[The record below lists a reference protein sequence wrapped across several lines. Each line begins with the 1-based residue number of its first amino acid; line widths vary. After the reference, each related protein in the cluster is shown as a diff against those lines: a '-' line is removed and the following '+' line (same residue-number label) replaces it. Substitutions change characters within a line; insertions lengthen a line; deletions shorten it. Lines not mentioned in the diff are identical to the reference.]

1 MKKIIYILV
10 AILALNSCDVLDMKP
25 LDKVSDA
32 DVWEDSALIELYVNA
47 SYNSINHEFS
57 QHMLSDASDETYC
70 IHNWANFWVI
80 QKGEMTS
87 DNVTGIS
94 EKINYWKSAYSNIR
108 TINVFFDRIDDAPV
122 ETDLKNRMKGEMKFI
137 RAWIYA
143 NLIWRYGDVPLITDL
158 FELNQDYKV
167 KRDSYSDCVD
177 FITKELDEAMT
188 WLPAKSS
195 SETLGRATGDA
206 CKALKA
212 RVLLYAASEQNNP
225 SHSKEK
231 WEAAAEATKAVL
243 DAGYSLGNDYQS
255 VFLEDNDEIIFARYF
270 TQANST
276 DFMLFNGRNGS
287 NGWTGENPTQNLV
300 NAYEMTNGE
309 LPYLN
314 EELPLK
320 INPASGY
327 DESNPYAGRDPRL
340 DASILHD
347 GSMWAGR
354 ETETWHGGL
363 DSPESSIGSWN
374 ASKTAYAF
382 KKFMVESIPPSG
394 SSVKPENPWIFFR
407 LAEFY
412 LNYAEAIYRY
422 LGAAGAT
429 DNEFRMSACA
439 AINKVRQRSDVQ
451 MPDFPDNI
459 SNTEFWERY
468 KKERMVELAF
478 EQHRFWDVRRWKE
491 GGFTKIGRMQITQKE
506 DGNFLYERT
515 NKSLVWDDKMYF
527 FPIPASEMRK
537 NPNLSQNPGW

>member
-47 SYNSINHEFS
+47 SYNSIYHEFG
-57 QHMLSDASDETYC
+57 QDMLSDASDETYC
-70 IHNWANFWVI
+70 IHNWGNMWVV

-94 EKINYWKSAYSNIR
+94 VKVNYWSKAYGNIR

-177 FITKELDEAMT
+177 FITKELDEAIT
-188 WLPAKSS
+188 LLPAKSS

-243 DAGYSLGNDYQS
+243 DAGYTLGNDYQS
-255 VFLEDNDEIIFARYF
+255 VFLEDNAEIIFARYF

-276 DFMLFNGRNGS
+276 DFMLWNGRNGS
-287 NGWTGENPTQNLV
+287 NGFTGENPTQNLV

-314 EELPLK
+314 EVLPLK

-327 DESNPYAGRDPRL
+327 DESNPYVGRDPRL

-382 KKFMVESIPPSG
+382 KKFMVESIPPAG
-394 SSVKPENPWIFFR
+394 SSVKPESPWIFFR

-412 LNYAEAIYRY
+412 LNYAEIMYE
-422 LGAAGAT
+422 LG
-429 DNEFRMSACA
+429 NEEQAREYV
-439 AINKVRQRSDVQ
+439 NKVRARQSVN
-451 MPDFPDNI
+451 MPPVTASGEKLRDKIRN
-459 SNTEFWERY
+459 ER
-468 KKERMVELAF
+468 RVELAF
-478 EQHRFWDVRRWKE
+478 EGHRFFDVRRWCIADE
-491 GGFTKIGRMQITQKE
+491 TENRDLLAMNIQKQA
-506 DGNFLYERT
+506 DGSKTYEVTMLLKRSFLEQH
-515 NKSLVWDDKMYF
+515 KLV
-527 FPIPASEMRK
+527 PIPRTEIDKSEGA
-537 NPNLSQNPGW
+537 LVQNPGY

>member
-225 SHSKEK
+225 SHLKEK

-412 LNYAEAIYRY
+412 LNYAEIMYE
-422 LGAAGAT
+422 LG
-429 DNEFRMSACA
+429 NEEQAREYV
-439 AINKVRQRSDVQ
+439 NKVRARQSVN
-451 MPDFPDNI
+451 MPPVTASGEKLRDKIRN
-459 SNTEFWERY
+459 ER
-468 KKERMVELAF
+468 RVELAF
-478 EQHRFWDVRRWKE
+478 EGHRFFDVRRWCIADETENRDLLAMNIQKQADGTKTYEVTMLLKRSFLEQHKLVPIPRTEIDKSE
-491 GGFTKIGRMQITQKE
+491 G
-506 DGNFLYERT
+506 
-515 NKSLVWDDKMYF
+515 SLV
-527 FPIPASEMRK
+527 
-537 NPNLSQNPGW
+537 QNPGY

>member
-327 DESNPYAGRDPRL
+327 DETNPYAGRDPRL

-412 LNYAEAIYRY
+412 LNYAEIMYE
-422 LGAAGAT
+422 LG
-429 DNEFRMSACA
+429 NEEQAREYV
-439 AINKVRQRSDVQ
+439 NKVRARQSVN
-451 MPDFPDNI
+451 MPPVTASGEKLRDKIRN
-459 SNTEFWERY
+459 ER
-468 KKERMVELAF
+468 RVELAF
-478 EQHRFWDVRRWKE
+478 EGHRFFDVRRWCIADETENRDLLAMNIQKQADGTKTYEVTMLLKRSFLEQHKLVPIPRTEIDKSE
-491 GGFTKIGRMQITQKE
+491 G
-506 DGNFLYERT
+506 
-515 NKSLVWDDKMYF
+515 SLV
-527 FPIPASEMRK
+527 
-537 NPNLSQNPGW
+537 QNPGY

>member
-374 ASKTAYAF
+374 AS
-382 KKFMVESIPPSG
+382 
-394 SSVKPENPWIFFR
+394 R
-407 LAEFY
+407 
-412 LNYAEAIYRY
+412 
-422 LGAAGAT
+422 
-429 DNEFRMSACA
+429 
-439 AINKVRQRSDVQ
+439 
-451 MPDFPDNI
+451 
-459 SNTEFWERY
+459 
-468 KKERMVELAF
+468 
-478 EQHRFWDVRRWKE
+478 
-491 GGFTKIGRMQITQKE
+491 
-506 DGNFLYERT
+506 
-515 NKSLVWDDKMYF
+515 
-527 FPIPASEMRK
+527 
-537 NPNLSQNPGW
+537 

>member
-412 LNYAEAIYRY
+412 LNYAEIMYE
-422 LGAAGAT
+422 LG
-429 DNEFRMSACA
+429 NEEQAREYV
-439 AINKVRQRSDVQ
+439 NKVRARQSVN
-451 MPDFPDNI
+451 MPPVTASGEKLRDKIRN
-459 SNTEFWERY
+459 ER
-468 KKERMVELAF
+468 RVELAF
-478 EQHRFWDVRRWKE
+478 EGQRFFDVRRWCIADETENRDLLAMNIQKQADGTKTYEVTMLLKRSFLEQHKLVPIPRTEIDKSE
-491 GGFTKIGRMQITQKE
+491 G
-506 DGNFLYERT
+506 
-515 NKSLVWDDKMYF
+515 SLV
-527 FPIPASEMRK
+527 
-537 NPNLSQNPGW
+537 QNPGY

>member
-1 MKKIIYILV
+1 MKKIIYILAAV
-10 AILALNSCDVLDMKP
+10 LAFNSCDVLDMKP

-47 SYNSINHEFS
+47 SYNSIYHEFG
-57 QHMLSDASDETYC
+57 QDMLSDASDETYC
-70 IHNWANFWVI
+70 IHNWGNMWVV

-87 DNVTGIS
+87 DNVTGVS
-94 EKINYWKSAYSNIR
+94 VKVNYWSNAYSNIR
-108 TINVFFDRIDDAPV
+108 SINVFFDRIDDAPV

-143 NLIWRYGDVPLITDL
+143 NLIWRYGDVPLITSL

-167 KRDSYSDCVD
+167 TRDSYGDCVD
-177 FITKELDEAMT
+177 FITKELDEAISL
-188 WLPAKSS
+188 LPAKSS
-195 SETLGRATGDA
+195 GETLGRATGDA

-276 DFMLFNGRNGS
+276 DFMLWNGRNAS

-382 KKFMVESIPPSG
+382 KKFMVESIPPTG
-394 SSVKPENPWIFFR
+394 SSIKPENPWIFFR

-412 LNYAEAIYRY
+412 LNYAEIMYE
-422 LGAAGAT
+422 LG
-429 DNEFRMSACA
+429 NEEQAREYV
-439 AINKVRQRSDVQ
+439 NKVRGRQSVN
-451 MPDFPDNI
+451 MPPVTVSGEKLRDKIRN
-459 SNTEFWERY
+459 ER
-468 KKERMVELAF
+468 RVELAF
-478 EQHRFWDVRRWKE
+478 EGHRFFDVRRWGIADKTE
-491 GGFTKIGRMQITQKE
+491 NRDLLAMNIQKKE
-506 DGNFLYERT
+506 DGSKTYEISLLLKRSFLEQHKLVPIPRT
-515 NKSLVWDDKMYF
+515 EIDKSEGSLV
-527 FPIPASEMRK
+527 
-537 NPNLSQNPGW
+537 QNPGY

>member
-87 DNVTGIS
+87 DNGTGIS

-412 LNYAEAIYRY
+412 LNYAEIMYE
-422 LGAAGAT
+422 LG
-429 DNEFRMSACA
+429 NEEQAREYV
-439 AINKVRQRSDVQ
+439 NKVRARQSVN
-451 MPDFPDNI
+451 MPPVTASGEKLRDKIRN
-459 SNTEFWERY
+459 ER
-468 KKERMVELAF
+468 RVELAF
-478 EQHRFWDVRRWKE
+478 EGHRFFDVRRWCIADETENRDLLAMNIQKQADGTKTYEVTMLLKRSFLEQHKLVPIPRTEIDKSE
-491 GGFTKIGRMQITQKE
+491 G
-506 DGNFLYERT
+506 
-515 NKSLVWDDKMYF
+515 SLV
-527 FPIPASEMRK
+527 
-537 NPNLSQNPGW
+537 QNPGY

>member
-177 FITKELDEAMT
+177 FITKELDDAMT

-382 KKFMVESIPPSG
+382 KKFMVESIPPSE

-412 LNYAEAIYRY
+412 LNYAEIMYE
-422 LGAAGAT
+422 LG
-429 DNEFRMSACA
+429 NEEQAREYV
-439 AINKVRQRSDVQ
+439 NKVRARQSVN
-451 MPDFPDNI
+451 MPPVTASGEKLRDKIRN
-459 SNTEFWERY
+459 ER
-468 KKERMVELAF
+468 RVELAF
-478 EQHRFWDVRRWKE
+478 EGHRFFDVRRWCIADETENRDLLAMNIQKQADGTKTYEVTMLLKRSFLEQHKLVPIPRTEIDKSE
-491 GGFTKIGRMQITQKE
+491 G
-506 DGNFLYERT
+506 
-515 NKSLVWDDKMYF
+515 SLV
-527 FPIPASEMRK
+527 
-537 NPNLSQNPGW
+537 QNPGY

>member
-1 MKKIIYILV
+1 MKKIIYILAAV
-10 AILALNSCDVLDMKP
+10 LAFNSCDVLDMKP

-47 SYNSINHEFS
+47 SYNSIYHEFG
-57 QHMLSDASDETYC
+57 QDMLSDASDETYC
-70 IHNWANFWVI
+70 IHNWGNMWVV

-87 DNVTGIS
+87 DNVTGVS
-94 EKINYWKSAYSNIR
+94 VKVNYWSNAYSNIR
-108 TINVFFDRIDDAPV
+108 SINVFFDRIDDAPV

-143 NLIWRYGDVPLITDL
+143 NLIWRYGDVPLITSL

-167 KRDSYSDCVD
+167 TRDSYGDCVD
-177 FITKELDEAMT
+177 FITKELDEAISL
-188 WLPAKSS
+188 LPAKSS
-195 SETLGRATGDA
+195 GETLGLATGDA

-276 DFMLFNGRNGS
+276 DFMLWNGRNAS

-382 KKFMVESIPPSG
+382 KKFMVESIPPTG
-394 SSVKPENPWIFFR
+394 SSIKPENPWIFFR

-412 LNYAEAIYRY
+412 LNYAEIMYE
-422 LGAAGAT
+422 LG
-429 DNEFRMSACA
+429 NEEQAREYV
-439 AINKVRQRSDVQ
+439 NKVRGRQSVN
-451 MPDFPDNI
+451 MPPVTVSGEKLRDKIRN
-459 SNTEFWERY
+459 ER
-468 KKERMVELAF
+468 RVELAF
-478 EQHRFWDVRRWKE
+478 EGHRFFDVRRWGIADKTE
-491 GGFTKIGRMQITQKE
+491 NRDLLAMNIQKKE
-506 DGNFLYERT
+506 DGSKTYEISLLLKRSFLEQHKLVPIPRT
-515 NKSLVWDDKMYF
+515 EIDKSEGSLV
-527 FPIPASEMRK
+527 
-537 NPNLSQNPGW
+537 QNPGY

>member
-412 LNYAEAIYRY
+412 LNYVEIMYE
-422 LGAAGAT
+422 LG
-429 DNEFRMSACA
+429 NEEQAREYV
-439 AINKVRQRSDVQ
+439 NKVRARQSVN
-451 MPDFPDNI
+451 MPPVTASGEKLRDKIRN
-459 SNTEFWERY
+459 ER
-468 KKERMVELAF
+468 RVELAF
-478 EQHRFWDVRRWKE
+478 EGHRFFDVRRWCIADETENRDLLAMNIQKQADGTKTYEVTMLLKRSFLEQHKLVPIPRTEIDKSE
-491 GGFTKIGRMQITQKE
+491 G
-506 DGNFLYERT
+506 
-515 NKSLVWDDKMYF
+515 SLV
-527 FPIPASEMRK
+527 
-537 NPNLSQNPGW
+537 QNPGY

>member
-122 ETDLKNRMKGEMKFI
+122 ETDLKTRMKGEMKFI

-412 LNYAEAIYRY
+412 LNYAEIMYE
-422 LGAAGAT
+422 LG
-429 DNEFRMSACA
+429 NEEQAREYV
-439 AINKVRQRSDVQ
+439 NKVRARQSVN
-451 MPDFPDNI
+451 MPPVTASGEKLRDKIRN
-459 SNTEFWERY
+459 ER
-468 KKERMVELAF
+468 RVELAF
-478 EQHRFWDVRRWKE
+478 EGHRFFDVRRWCIADETENRDLLAMNIQKQADGTKTYEVTMLLKRSFLEQHKLVPIPRTEIDKSE
-491 GGFTKIGRMQITQKE
+491 G
-506 DGNFLYERT
+506 
-515 NKSLVWDDKMYF
+515 SLV
-527 FPIPASEMRK
+527 
-537 NPNLSQNPGW
+537 QNPGY

>member
-412 LNYAEAIYRY
+412 LNYAEIMYE
-422 LGAAGAT
+422 LG
-429 DNEFRMSACA
+429 NEEQAREYV
-439 AINKVRQRSDVQ
+439 NKVRARQSVN
-451 MPDFPDNI
+451 MPPVTASGEKLRDKIRN
-459 SNTEFWERY
+459 ER
-468 KKERMVELAF
+468 RVELAF
-478 EQHRFWDVRRWKE
+478 EGHRFFDVRRWCIADETENRDLLAMNIQKQADGTKTYEVTMLLKRSFLEQHKLVPIPRTEIDKSE
-491 GGFTKIGRMQITQKE
+491 G
-506 DGNFLYERT
+506 
-515 NKSLVWDDKMYF
+515 SLV
-527 FPIPASEMRK
+527 
-537 NPNLSQNPGW
+537 QNPAY

>member
-255 VFLEDNDEIIFARYF
+255 VFLEENDEIIFARYF

-412 LNYAEAIYRY
+412 LNYAEIMYE
-422 LGAAGAT
+422 LG
-429 DNEFRMSACA
+429 NEEQAREYV
-439 AINKVRQRSDVQ
+439 NKVRARQSVN
-451 MPDFPDNI
+451 MPPVTASGEKLRDKIRN
-459 SNTEFWERY
+459 ER
-468 KKERMVELAF
+468 RVELAF
-478 EQHRFWDVRRWKE
+478 EGHRFFDVRRWCIADETENRDLLAMNIQKQADGTKTYEVTMLLKRSFLEQHKLVPIPRTEIDKSE
-491 GGFTKIGRMQITQKE
+491 G
-506 DGNFLYERT
+506 
-515 NKSLVWDDKMYF
+515 SLV
-527 FPIPASEMRK
+527 
-537 NPNLSQNPGW
+537 QNPGY

>member
-382 KKFMVESIPPSG
+382 KKFIVESIPPSG

-412 LNYAEAIYRY
+412 LNYAEIMYE
-422 LGAAGAT
+422 LG
-429 DNEFRMSACA
+429 NEEQAREYV
-439 AINKVRQRSDVQ
+439 NKVRARQSVN
-451 MPDFPDNI
+451 MPPVTASGEKLRDKIRN
-459 SNTEFWERY
+459 ER
-468 KKERMVELAF
+468 RVELAF
-478 EQHRFWDVRRWKE
+478 EGHRFFDVRRWCIADETENRDLLAMNIQKQADGTKTYEVTMLLKRSFLEQHKLVPIPRTEIDKSE
-491 GGFTKIGRMQITQKE
+491 G
-506 DGNFLYERT
+506 
-515 NKSLVWDDKMYF
+515 SLV
-527 FPIPASEMRK
+527 
-537 NPNLSQNPGW
+537 QNPGY

>member
-412 LNYAEAIYRY
+412 LNYAEIMYE
-422 LGAAGAT
+422 LG
-429 DNEFRMSACA
+429 NEEQAREYV
-439 AINKVRQRSDVQ
+439 NKVRARQSVN
-451 MPDFPDNI
+451 MPPVTASGEKLRDKIRN
-459 SNTEFWERY
+459 ER
-468 KKERMVELAF
+468 RVELAF
-478 EQHRFWDVRRWKE
+478 EGHRFFDVRRWCIADETENRDLLAMNIQKQADGTKTYEVTMLLKRSFLEQHKLVPIPRTEIDKSE
-491 GGFTKIGRMQITQKE
+491 G
-506 DGNFLYERT
+506 
-515 NKSLVWDDKMYF
+515 SLV
-527 FPIPASEMRK
+527 
-537 NPNLSQNPGW
+537 QNPG

>member
-87 DNVTGIS
+87 DNITGIS

-412 LNYAEAIYRY
+412 LNYAEIMYE
-422 LGAAGAT
+422 LG
-429 DNEFRMSACA
+429 NEEQAREYV
-439 AINKVRQRSDVQ
+439 NKVRARQSVN
-451 MPDFPDNI
+451 MPPVTASGEKLRDKIRN
-459 SNTEFWERY
+459 ER
-468 KKERMVELAF
+468 RVELAF
-478 EQHRFWDVRRWKE
+478 EGHRFFDVRRWCIADETENRDLLAMNIQKQADGTKTYEVTMLLKRSFLEQHKLVPIPRTEIDKSE
-491 GGFTKIGRMQITQKE
+491 G
-506 DGNFLYERT
+506 
-515 NKSLVWDDKMYF
+515 SLV
-527 FPIPASEMRK
+527 
-537 NPNLSQNPGW
+537 QNPGY

>member
-412 LNYAEAIYRY
+412 LNYAEIMYE
-422 LGAAGAT
+422 LG
-429 DNEFRMSACA
+429 NEEQAREYV
-439 AINKVRQRSDVQ
+439 NKVRARQSVN
-451 MPDFPDNI
+451 MPPVTASGEKLRDKIRN
-459 SNTEFWERY
+459 ER
-468 KKERMVELAF
+468 RVELAF
-478 EQHRFWDVRRWKE
+478 GGHRFFDVRRWCIADETENRDLLAMNIQKQADGTKTYEVTMLLKRSFLEQHKLVPIPRTEIDKSE
-491 GGFTKIGRMQITQKE
+491 G
-506 DGNFLYERT
+506 
-515 NKSLVWDDKMYF
+515 SLV
-527 FPIPASEMRK
+527 
-537 NPNLSQNPGW
+537 QNPGY

>member
-108 TINVFFDRIDDAPV
+108 TINVFFDRIDDASV

-177 FITKELDEAMT
+177 FITKELDDAMT

-412 LNYAEAIYRY
+412 LNYAEIMYE
-422 LGAAGAT
+422 LG
-429 DNEFRMSACA
+429 NEEQAREYV
-439 AINKVRQRSDVQ
+439 NKVRARQSVN
-451 MPDFPDNI
+451 MPPVTASGEKLRDKIRN
-459 SNTEFWERY
+459 ER
-468 KKERMVELAF
+468 RVELAF
-478 EQHRFWDVRRWKE
+478 EGHRFFDVRRWCIADETENRDLLAMNIQKQADGTKTYEVTMLLKRSFLEQHKLVPIPRTEIDKSE
-491 GGFTKIGRMQITQKE
+491 G
-506 DGNFLYERT
+506 
-515 NKSLVWDDKMYF
+515 SLV
-527 FPIPASEMRK
+527 
-537 NPNLSQNPGW
+537 QNPGY

>member
-32 DVWEDSALIELYVNA
+32 DVWEDRALIELYVNA

-177 FITKELDEAMT
+177 FITKELDDAMT

-412 LNYAEAIYRY
+412 LNYAEIMYE
-422 LGAAGAT
+422 LG
-429 DNEFRMSACA
+429 NEEQAREYV
-439 AINKVRQRSDVQ
+439 NKVRARQSVN
-451 MPDFPDNI
+451 MPPVTASGEKLRDKIRN
-459 SNTEFWERY
+459 ER
-468 KKERMVELAF
+468 RVELAF
-478 EQHRFWDVRRWKE
+478 EGHRFFDVRRWCIADETENRDLLAMNIQKQADGTKTYEVTMLLKRSFLEQHKLVPIPRTEIDKSE
-491 GGFTKIGRMQITQKE
+491 G
-506 DGNFLYERT
+506 
-515 NKSLVWDDKMYF
+515 SLV
-527 FPIPASEMRK
+527 
-537 NPNLSQNPGW
+537 QNPGY

>member
-108 TINVFFDRIDDAPV
+108 TINVFFDRIDDASV

-374 ASKTAYAF
+374 TSKTAYAF

-412 LNYAEAIYRY
+412 LNYAEIMYE
-422 LGAAGAT
+422 LG
-429 DNEFRMSACA
+429 NEEQAREYV
-439 AINKVRQRSDVQ
+439 NKVRARQSVN
-451 MPDFPDNI
+451 MPPVTASGEKLRDKIRN
-459 SNTEFWERY
+459 ER
-468 KKERMVELAF
+468 RVELAF
-478 EQHRFWDVRRWKE
+478 EGHRFFDVRRWCIADETENRDLLAMNIQKQAD
-491 GGFTKIGRMQITQKE
+491 GTKTYEVTMLLKRS
-506 DGNFLYERT
+506 FLEQH
-515 NKSLVWDDKMYF
+515 KLV
-527 FPIPASEMRK
+527 PIPRTEIDKSEGA
-537 NPNLSQNPGW
+537 LVQNPGY

>member
-25 LDKVSDA
+25 LDKVSDT

-57 QHMLSDASDETYC
+57 PHMLSDASDETYC

-87 DNVTGIS
+87 DNVTSIS

-108 TINVFFDRIDDAPV
+108 TINVFFDRINDAPV
-122 ETDLKNRMKGEMKFI
+122 ETALKNRMKGEMKFI

-143 NLIWRYGDVPLITDL
+143 NLIWRYGDVPLITNL

-177 FITKELDEAMT
+177 FITKELDEAIT

-276 DFMLFNGRNGS
+276 DFMLLNGRNGS

-327 DESNPYAGRDPRL
+327 DESNPYVGRDPRL

-382 KKFMVESIPPSG
+382 KKFMVESIPPAG

-412 LNYAEAIYRY
+412 LNYAEIMYE
-422 LGAAGAT
+422 LG
-429 DNEFRMSACA
+429 NEEQAREYV
-439 AINKVRQRSDVQ
+439 NKVRARQSVN
-451 MPDFPDNI
+451 MPPVTASGDKLRDKIRN
-459 SNTEFWERY
+459 ER
-468 KKERMVELAF
+468 RVELAF
-478 EQHRFWDVRRWKE
+478 EGHRFFDVRRWCIADETENRDLLAMNIQKQADGSKTYEVTMLLKRSFLEQHKLVPIPRTEIDKSE
-491 GGFTKIGRMQITQKE
+491 G
-506 DGNFLYERT
+506 
-515 NKSLVWDDKMYF
+515 SLV
-527 FPIPASEMRK
+527 
-537 NPNLSQNPGW
+537 QNPGY

>member
-47 SYNSINHEFS
+47 SYNSIYHEFG
-57 QHMLSDASDETYC
+57 QDMLSDASDETYC
-70 IHNWANFWVI
+70 IHNWGNMWVV

-94 EKINYWKSAYSNIR
+94 VKVNYWSKAYGNIR

-177 FITKELDEAMT
+177 FITKELDEAIT
-188 WLPAKSS
+188 LLPAKSS

-243 DAGYSLGNDYQS
+243 DAGYTLGNDYQS
-255 VFLEDNDEIIFARYF
+255 VFLEDNAEIIFARYF

-276 DFMLFNGRNGS
+276 DFMLWNGRNGS
-287 NGWTGENPTQNLV
+287 NGFTGENPTQNLV

-314 EELPLK
+314 EVLPLK

-327 DESNPYAGRDPRL
+327 DESNPYVGRDPRL

-382 KKFMVESIPPSG
+382 KKFMVESIPPAG
-394 SSVKPENPWIFFR
+394 SSVKPESPWIFFR

-412 LNYAEAIYRY
+412 LNYAEIMYE
-422 LGAAGAT
+422 LG
-429 DNEFRMSACA
+429 NEEQAREYV
-439 AINKVRQRSDVQ
+439 NKVRARQSVN
-451 MPDFPDNI
+451 MPPVTVSGEKLRDKIRN
-459 SNTEFWERY
+459 ER
-468 KKERMVELAF
+468 RVELAF
-478 EQHRFWDVRRWKE
+478 EGHRFFDVRRWCIADE
-491 GGFTKIGRMQITQKE
+491 TENRDLLAMNIQKQA
-506 DGNFLYERT
+506 DGSKTYEVTMLLKRSFLEQH
-515 NKSLVWDDKMYF
+515 KLV
-527 FPIPASEMRK
+527 PIPRTEIDKSEGA
-537 NPNLSQNPGW
+537 LVQNPGY

>member
-94 EKINYWKSAYSNIR
+94 EKINYWRSAYSNIR

-412 LNYAEAIYRY
+412 LNYAEIMYE
-422 LGAAGAT
+422 LG
-429 DNEFRMSACA
+429 NEEQAREYV
-439 AINKVRQRSDVQ
+439 NKVRARQSVN
-451 MPDFPDNI
+451 MPPVTASGEKLRDKIRN
-459 SNTEFWERY
+459 ER
-468 KKERMVELAF
+468 RVELAF
-478 EQHRFWDVRRWKE
+478 EGHRFFDVRRWCIADETENRDLLAMNIQKQADGTKTYEVTMLLKRSFLEQHKLVPIPRTEIDKSE
-491 GGFTKIGRMQITQKE
+491 G
-506 DGNFLYERT
+506 
-515 NKSLVWDDKMYF
+515 SLV
-527 FPIPASEMRK
+527 
-537 NPNLSQNPGW
+537 QNPGY

>member
-57 QHMLSDASDETYC
+57 PHMLSDASDETYC

-412 LNYAEAIYRY
+412 LNYAEIMYE
-422 LGAAGAT
+422 LG
-429 DNEFRMSACA
+429 NEEQAREYV
-439 AINKVRQRSDVQ
+439 NKVRARQSVN
-451 MPDFPDNI
+451 MPPVTASGEKLRDKIRN
-459 SNTEFWERY
+459 ER
-468 KKERMVELAF
+468 RVELAF
-478 EQHRFWDVRRWKE
+478 EGHRFFDVRRWCIADETENRDLLAMNIQKQADGTKTYEVTMLLKRSFLEQHKLVPIPRTEIDKSE
-491 GGFTKIGRMQITQKE
+491 G
-506 DGNFLYERT
+506 
-515 NKSLVWDDKMYF
+515 SLV
-527 FPIPASEMRK
+527 
-537 NPNLSQNPGW
+537 QNPGY

>member
-108 TINVFFDRIDDAPV
+108 TINVFFDRIDDAQV

-287 NGWTGENPTQNLV
+287 NGWTGENPTQYLA

-412 LNYAEAIYRY
+412 LNYAEIMYE
-422 LGAAGAT
+422 LG
-429 DNEFRMSACA
+429 NEEQAREYV
-439 AINKVRQRSDVQ
+439 NKVRARQSVN
-451 MPDFPDNI
+451 MPPVTASGEKLRDKIRN
-459 SNTEFWERY
+459 ER
-468 KKERMVELAF
+468 RVELAF
-478 EQHRFWDVRRWKE
+478 EGHRFFDVRRWCIADETENRYLLAMNIQKQADGTKTYEVTMLLKRSFLEQHKLVPIPRTEIDKSE
-491 GGFTKIGRMQITQKE
+491 G
-506 DGNFLYERT
+506 
-515 NKSLVWDDKMYF
+515 SLV
-527 FPIPASEMRK
+527 
-537 NPNLSQNPGW
+537 QNPGY

>member
-1 MKKIIYILV
+1 MKKIIYILA
-10 AILALNSCDVLDMKP
+10 AILAFNSCDVLDMKP

-47 SYNSINHEFS
+47 SYNSIYHEFG
-57 QHMLSDASDETYC
+57 QDMLSDASDETYC
-70 IHNWANFWVI
+70 IHNWGNMWVV

-87 DNVTGIS
+87 DNVTGVS
-94 EKINYWKSAYSNIR
+94 VKVNYWSNAYSNIR

-122 ETDLKNRMKGEMKFI
+122 ETALKNRMKGEMKFI

-143 NLIWRYGDVPLITDL
+143 NLIWRYGDVPLITNL

-167 KRDSYSDCVD
+167 TRDSYGDCVD
-177 FITKELDEAMT
+177 FITKELDEAISF
-188 WLPAKSS
+188 LPAKSS

-225 SHSKEK
+225 SHLKEK
-231 WEAAAEATKAVL
+231 WEAAAEATKEVL

-276 DFMLFNGRNGS
+276 DFMLWNGRNAS

-382 KKFMVESIPPSG
+382 KKFMVESIPPTG
-394 SSVKPENPWIFFR
+394 SSIKPENPWIFFR

-412 LNYAEAIYRY
+412 LNYAEIMYE
-422 LGAAGAT
+422 LG
-429 DNEFRMSACA
+429 NEEQAREYV
-439 AINKVRQRSDVQ
+439 NKVRGRQSVN
-451 MPDFPDNI
+451 MPPVTVSGEKLRDKIRN
-459 SNTEFWERY
+459 ER
-468 KKERMVELAF
+468 RVELAF
-478 EQHRFWDVRRWKE
+478 EGHRFFDVRRWGIADKTE
-491 GGFTKIGRMQITQKE
+491 NRDLLAMNIQKKE
-506 DGNFLYERT
+506 DGSKTYEISLLLKRSFLEQHKLVPIPRT
-515 NKSLVWDDKMYF
+515 EIDKSEGSLV
-527 FPIPASEMRK
+527 
-537 NPNLSQNPGW
+537 QNPGY

>member
-1 MKKIIYILV
+1 MKKIIYILAAV
-10 AILALNSCDVLDMKP
+10 LAFNSCDVLDMKP

-47 SYNSINHEFS
+47 SYNSIYHEFG
-57 QHMLSDASDETYC
+57 QDMLSDASDETYC
-70 IHNWANFWVI
+70 IHNWGNMWVV

-87 DNVTGIS
+87 DNVTGVS
-94 EKINYWKSAYSNIR
+94 VKVNYWSNAYSNIR
-108 TINVFFDRIDDAPV
+108 SINVFFDRIDDAPV

-143 NLIWRYGDVPLITDL
+143 NLIWRYGDVPLITSL

-167 KRDSYSDCVD
+167 TRDSYGDCVD
-177 FITKELDEAMT
+177 FITKELDEAISL
-188 WLPAKSS
+188 LPAKSS
-195 SETLGRATGDA
+195 GETLGRATGDA

-276 DFMLFNGRNGS
+276 DFMLWNGRNAS

-382 KKFMVESIPPSG
+382 KKFMVESIPPTG
-394 SSVKPENPWIFFR
+394 SSIKPENPWIFFR

-412 LNYAEAIYRY
+412 LNYAEIMYE
-422 LGAAGAT
+422 LG
-429 DNEFRMSACA
+429 NEEQAREYV
-439 AINKVRQRSDVQ
+439 NKVRGRQSAN
-451 MPDFPDNI
+451 MPPVTVSGEKLRDKIRN
-459 SNTEFWERY
+459 ER
-468 KKERMVELAF
+468 RVELAF
-478 EQHRFWDVRRWKE
+478 EGHRFFDVRRWGIADKTE
-491 GGFTKIGRMQITQKE
+491 NRDLLAMNIQKKE
-506 DGNFLYERT
+506 DGSKTYEISLLLKRSFLEQHKLVPIPRT
-515 NKSLVWDDKMYF
+515 EIDKSEGSLV
-527 FPIPASEMRK
+527 
-537 NPNLSQNPGW
+537 QNPGY

>member
-10 AILALNSCDVLDMKP
+10 AILVLNACDVLDMKP

-47 SYNSINHEFS
+47 SYNSIGHEFS

-70 IHNWANFWVI
+70 IHNWGSLWTV
-80 QKGEMTS
+80 QRGEMTS

-94 EKINYWKSAYSNIR
+94 EKINYWKPAYNNIR
-108 TINVFFDRIDDAPV
+108 TINVFFERIADAPV
-122 ETDLKNRMKGEMKFI
+122 ESALKDRMKGEMKFI

-143 NLIWRYGDVPLITDL
+143 NLIWRYGGVPLITGL

-167 KRDSYSDCVD
+167 ERDSYNDCVD
-177 FITKELDEAMT
+177 FIVKELDEAISL
-188 WLPAKSS
+188 LPAKPV
-195 SETLGRATGDA
+195 SENLGRATGDA

-212 RVLLYAASEQNNP
+212 RVLLYAASKQNNL

-231 WEAAAEATKAVL
+231 WEAAALATKAVL
-243 DAGYSLGNDYQS
+243 DAGYSLCDDYQS
-255 VFLEDNDEIIFARYF
+255 VFLEDNTEIIFARYF

-276 DFMLFNGRNGS
+276 DFMLWNGRNGS
-287 NGWTGENPTQNLV
+287 NGFTGENPTQNLV

-320 INPASGY
+320 VNPASGY
-327 DESNPYAGRDPRL
+327 DASNPYDGRDPRFA
-340 DASILHD
+340 ASILYD
-347 GSMWAGR
+347 GSVWAGR

-382 KKFMVESIPPSG
+382 KKFMVESIPPAG
-394 SSVKPENPWIFFR
+394 SSVRPENPWIFFR

-412 LNYAEAIYRY
+412 LNYAEIMYE
-422 LGAAGAT
+422 LGNEEAAR
-429 DNEFRMSACA
+429 EYV
-439 AINKVRQRSDVQ
+439 NKVRSRQSVQ
-451 MPDFPDNI
+451 MPPVTASGEKLRNKI
-459 SNTEFWERY
+459 RNER
-468 KKERMVELAF
+468 RVELAF
-478 EQHRFWDVRRWKE
+478 EGHRFFDVRRWGIADETENRDLLAMNIQKKDD
-491 GGFTKIGRMQITQKE
+491 GTKTYEITLLLKRS
-506 DGNFLYERT
+506 FLKQHYLVPIPRAEIDKSE
-515 NKSLVWDDKMYF
+515 KSLV
-527 FPIPASEMRK
+527 
-537 NPNLSQNPGW
+537 QNTGY

>member
-25 LDKVSDA
+25 LDKVSDT

-57 QHMLSDASDETYC
+57 PHMLSDASDETYC

-87 DNVTGIS
+87 DNVTSIS

-108 TINVFFDRIDDAPV
+108 TINVFFDRINDAPV
-122 ETDLKNRMKGEMKFI
+122 ETVLKNRMKGEMKFI

-143 NLIWRYGDVPLITDL
+143 NLIWRYGDVPLITNL

-177 FITKELDEAMT
+177 FITKELDEAIT
-188 WLPAKSS
+188 LLPAKSS

-276 DFMLFNGRNGS
+276 DFMLLNGRNGS

-327 DESNPYAGRDPRL
+327 DESNPYVGRDPRL

-382 KKFMVESIPPSG
+382 KKFMVESIPPAG

-412 LNYAEAIYRY
+412 LNYAEIMYE
-422 LGAAGAT
+422 LG
-429 DNEFRMSACA
+429 NEEQAREYV
-439 AINKVRQRSDVQ
+439 NKVRARQSVN
-451 MPDFPDNI
+451 MPPVTASGDKLRDKIRN
-459 SNTEFWERY
+459 ER
-468 KKERMVELAF
+468 RVELAF
-478 EQHRFWDVRRWKE
+478 EGHRFFDVRRWCIADETENRDLLAMNIQKQADGSKTYEVTMLLKRSFLEQHKLVPIPRTEIDKSE
-491 GGFTKIGRMQITQKE
+491 G
-506 DGNFLYERT
+506 
-515 NKSLVWDDKMYF
+515 SLV
-527 FPIPASEMRK
+527 
-537 NPNLSQNPGW
+537 QNPGY